1 MTRTKFDLLATNVIN
16 VILFVIIFCFGFIRW
31 QKLEE
36 VVAESN
42 NSQERFR
49 NIHSALIN
57 TVELTNLGEQ
67 VYGWADDDVSQYKE
81 KLAEAGVIL
90 DKLGGFYP
98 TAKTDSMKSAVSLSS
113 GMYSHWI
120 FTSLDLFQ
128 AEYFVVVFLIS
139 YYVIVK

>member
-67 VYGWADDDVSQYKE
+67 VYGWTDKDVSLYKV

-90 DKLGGFYP
+90 DKLGGFLYHG
-98 TAKTDSMKSAVSLSS
+98 KD
-113 GMYSHWI
+113 G
-120 FTSLDLFQ
+120 LDEDGHQREGKAF
-128 AEYFVVVFLIS
+128 AAHP
-139 YYVIVK
+139 